1 MRHGHIFCLGVA
13 THAEQYSL
21 HGIGVIFVRVR
32 EIADKM
38 DLARADQ
45 GVGHQCVTCRP
56 RGSCPTTRTSSRAS
70 TAARTSRKGA
80 RLREARTPL
89 ERKSSLA
96 ADVAVARQL
105 DAVAHRVARR
115 GRVDVLH
122 GAVFHL
128 DAQAAHARTA
138 RGG

>member
-1 MRHGHIFCLGVA
+1 MWATRSSAPASGAELPDGEDIVA
-13 THAEQYSL
+13 
-21 HGIGVIFVRVR
+21 RVY
-32 EIADKM
+32 
-38 DLARADQ
+38 
-45 GVGHQCVTCRP
+45 
-56 RGSCPTTRTSSRAS
+56 GSEDFKEGCALR
-70 TAARTSRKGA
+70 
-80 RLREARTPL
+80 REARTPV

-105 DAVAHRVARR
+105 DAVAQRVARR

-128 DAQAAHARTA
+128 DAQAAHALAA

>member
-1 MRHGHIFCLGVA
+1 MRRL
-13 THAEQYSL
+13 Q
-21 HGIGVIFVRVR
+21 
-32 EIADKM
+32 
-38 DLARADQ
+38 
-45 GVGHQCVTCRP
+45 
-56 RGSCPTTRTSSRAS
+56 
-70 TAARTSRKGA
+70 AARELPDGEDIVA
-80 RLREARTPL
+80 RVYGSEDFKEGCAPSPRSAHPV